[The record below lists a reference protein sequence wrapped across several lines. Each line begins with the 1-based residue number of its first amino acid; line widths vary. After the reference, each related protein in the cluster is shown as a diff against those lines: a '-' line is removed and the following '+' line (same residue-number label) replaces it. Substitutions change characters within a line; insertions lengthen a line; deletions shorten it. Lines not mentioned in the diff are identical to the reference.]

1 MPLYRAMKEKKNFN
15 KLFGVLNASI
25 LILILLYC
33 AAGFLGY
40 LRYGDDVEA
49 SVTLSLPDEALYN
62 SVQLMYAIAVIFTYP
77 IILYVPIE
85 MLWPNIKS
93 KLRELKKSET
103 TIEATNYFF
112 RALLVTL
119 TCKWNHN
126 FHSITNYRFYVI
138 WKINFNS

>member
-40 LRYGDDVEA
+40 LSYGDDVEA
-49 SVTLSLPDEALYN
+49 SVTLSLPEGPLYS
-62 SVQLMYAIAVIFTYP
+62 SVKLMYAIAVIFTYP

-93 KLRELKKSET
+93 KLRELKKSDT
-103 TIEATNYFF
+103 TIEAASYLF
-112 RALLVTL
+112 RALLVTF
-119 TCKWNHN
+119 TCK
-126 FHSITNYRFYVI
+126 
-138 WKINFNS
+138 